1 MNRISSGLAA
11 LALIAVTACHQ
22 HERPEP
28 KWEISSK
35 RLEVQGK
42 QELIFTLPENLQ
54 QEAPFI
60 SSLPSNAAAAELILN
75 SSGEWALRF
84 QSADGKAG
92 VDNLSIDSEG
102 GHGSAPHCGGGL
114 KHGHKHNKK
123 EIKGL
128 YRLQL
133 KIAVTEVKD
142 ALRKPAM
149 KTSNQ

>member
-11 LALIAVTACHQ
+11 LAFIAVTACH
-22 HERPEP
+22 HKEHPEP
-28 KWEISSK
+28 SWEISSK

-42 QELIFTLPENLQ
+42 QELIFTLPENFQ
-54 QEAPFI
+54 HERSVI
-60 SSLPSNAAAAELILN
+60 SSLPSNGSAAELIRN
-75 SSGEWALRF
+75 TSGELALRF
-84 QSADGKAG
+84 QSANGKAG

-102 GHGSAPHCGGGL
+102 GQGCASQCGGGL
-114 KHGHKHNKK
+114 QPGHKHKKK

-133 KIAVTEVKD
+133 EIAVTEVKE
-142 ALRKPAM
+142 ALRKSSM